1 MQLQQL
7 TDRADLVDLTARLA
21 QWLDSQRFSEATGD
35 LFTPDVS
42 VRTPGGSAEGLQ
54 AVVAQARRNH
64 EGATTHHSITN
75 VLPAVEGDT
84 ATIEANVLLNFI
96 QPDGAHESIG
106 GRYRL
111 GAVRTGAGWR
121 LRRIEVDQV
130 WGGDGVARA
139 A

>member
-21 QWLDSQRFSEATGD
+21 QWLDGQRFDEAPT
-35 LFTPDVS
+35 LFEPDVA
-42 VRTPGGSAEGLQ
+42 VRTPGGSAEGIE

-64 EGATTHHSITN
+64 EGAQTHHSLTN
-75 VLPAVEGDT
+75 VLPAVDGDQ
-84 ATIEANVLLNFI
+84 ATIDANVLLAFVH
-96 QPDGAHESIG
+96 PDGMLESIG

-121 LRRIEVDQV
+121 LNHIQVDQV
-130 WGGDGVARA
+130 WGGAGVARA

>member
-21 QWLDSQRFSEATGD
+21 QWLDGQRFDEAPR
-35 LFTPDVS
+35 LFTPDIA
-42 VRTPGGSAEGLQ
+42 VRTPGGSAEGLE

-64 EGATTHHSITN
+64 EGARTHHSITN
-75 VLPAVEGDT
+75 VLPAVDGDR
-84 ATIEANVLLNFI
+84 ATIDANVLLAFVHS
-96 QPDGAHESIG
+96 DGALESIG

-111 GAVRTGAGWR
+111 HATRTGAGWR
-121 LRRIEVDQV
+121 LYRLEVDQV
-130 WGGDGVARA
+130 WGGQGVNRA